1 MSRSRTCIP
10 EAYGGKN
17 CSFLEDQA
25 KKSNQSVYKQVQV
38 CLNLPNCSIPATLT
52 PWSEWSSCTTKCH
65 CPGRSIPQSEKRRSC
80 NEAVLSTAEELNT
93 DITVCSQFEELNME
107 MKRNCNGTQCT
118 CERDWTL
125 YEDSCF
131 LFGTDEKDW
140 VAAEQFCMKKGGHLA
155 SVDSQHLNT
164 FLGTQMKERGIQDFY
179 LGGRR
184 REQEGTWKWTDGGK
198 WRFTFWN
205 RGEPNNAPGNQNC
218 LQQRSSYKWEDL
230 HCSEKRPFVCSKNIK
245 KIHRH
250 CSK

>member
-131 LFGTDEKDW
+131 LFD
-140 VAAEQFCMKKGGHLA
+140 CRHGHAIQSLYTVFVRTSFRRCA
-155 SVDSQHLNT
+155 SRMYIGFTSITTNS
-164 FLGTQMKERGIQDFY
+164 EY
-179 LGGRR
+179 LTAR
-184 REQEGTWKWTDGGK
+184 
-198 WRFTFWN
+198 
-205 RGEPNNAPGNQNC
+205 
-218 LQQRSSYKWEDL
+218 
-230 HCSEKRPFVCSKNIK
+230 
-245 KIHRH
+245 HRTY
-250 CSK
+250 